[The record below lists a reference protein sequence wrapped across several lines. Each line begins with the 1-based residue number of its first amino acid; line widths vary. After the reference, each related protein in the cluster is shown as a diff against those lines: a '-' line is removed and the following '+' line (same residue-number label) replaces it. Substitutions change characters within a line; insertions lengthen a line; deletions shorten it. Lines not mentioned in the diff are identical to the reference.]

1 MLGPV
6 SANEALAE
14 AWRAEFRN
22 PKMIEFGTTALTPY
36 VREIQEVCP
45 DAARTSWNIFLA
57 IHKVAFTG
65 NFICGYHSLHTLTK
79 PEEHVD
85 DHTKSKWSIL
95 GQATV
100 LKKLTRQENSEV
112 DAAVIRVFH
121 CGCNTREVALDY
133 FVWKCWPIWIT
144 RIVGGI
150 TSREI
155 DGTVLRIPHPPP
167 DPHNPVK
174 RVTGEIR
181 SVTEAMGSG
190 RLDPRTRAFF
200 CAALNARGITID
212 NIYMRKSSSNE
223 NRTAHELLLLR
234 AQMAVL
240 KARITE
246 LGGDDEESESDS
258 DSNSDSDSDS
268 ASGSGSDSSLRSS
281 IYIRQVTTSVTSCNY
296 CLKMCDGVNS
306 LQRALKECSRSIL
319 QPPFHFV
326 KKGPGSEGNDVDMF
340 YAQALP
346 DQYSGIV
353 FVNEW
358 LPTAWKKKAELIA
371 KVAALERELEMAN
384 LDVLLA
390 SEMIEENES
399 IAATRKRL
407 PTEILLEI
415 FSWAVSSGSRLRRFR
430 KALRVSHVC
439 RAWRDIALDEA
450 GLWTDFELPQ
460 KRAKGWGR
468 SSAEGSLVYLD
479 ALKTCLARSRQRSL
493 NVVLSADDG
502 LEDGMLELLLAEV
515 ERWGSLELRSPELI
529 SIPDIDSMRL
539 QHDWVDGFE
548 PIKGCLSALRV
559 LKIKAH
565 GRRGTWG
572 KICGDSLW
580 QGDWPE
586 ERDKLH
592 WFENA
597 PNLRKVV
604 LDAVCSPEET
614 LLIAWDQ
621 VETYRE
627 DFTERPGTLP
637 LEHLGKMH
645 RLVDLHL
652 TDVWLP
658 NAERSD
664 RTTLL
669 LELPNLTCF
678 RMDLSHRSKPG
689 DLPPYDRLSALVLPA
704 LKKLQ
709 LEGEEFECQ
718 RDENQYHSFL
728 VDHSILSMLRRSPAV
743 SQALSHLTLW
753 LSTGLTAEMAIS
765 LLTQIPTL
773 RTFAVK
779 QRSMSAEGIMTDVFL
794 SKFTQVPLLLEA
806 LTIHGGVGNPQ
817 DSRGMVIR
825 AEPWMDLFITML
837 DFQFDRNLVEMN
849 IIPSPHFSHYCPF
862 RATEHLR
869 LEDFVGR
876 WPKKRFLWHDHRF
889 GLECRSRWK
898 MEDDMNAWDD
908 TAKGHAREADD
919 EEEDEERE
927 ERDDDEE
934 GEEGDDDEEGEERGD
949 EEEGEEQ
956 GVHADDDDQN
966 QSTSKEWHWRK
977 SLDREFL
984 PLNAPV
990 AVGPS
995 EIWNVQRRG
1004 TGATAFWI
1012 VAPAVGQW
1020 ISREYTTGV
1029 ILTTMPPILSARDRA
1044 KQGTADGRLTRYL
1057 VRQQDLARC
1066 QRKSRSVIRSYIE
1079 VGTGLILGA
1088 MVCGTDLLQGERRPP
1103 SVDHE
1108 DEDVCFEI
1116 EDFTVWRPMIYLSGN
1131 QGGQGARSERIR
1143 IHIFRHWHGVHTGE
1157 SGTAHDSW
1165 RGTRK
1170 KGVCVEKRRGEKASR
1185 GACRNT
1191 CGKRRCRKAAIGASR
1206 NGCASWKQLA
1216 QAGTA
1221 AGNGARGGSQKR
1233 VRTARAGMAARNAT
1247 CDASCEGCDDATQ
1260 CVEASARLE
1269 LVLKGQKRYSP
1280 PRFATSW
1287 LGSLTEDS
1295 SQATT
1300 ASEAGERR
1308 GQGGGLRP
1316 TSPNGIRN
1324 EIKVPVAVFDA
1335 S

>member
-1 MLGPV
+1 MDKEARQALQI
-6 SANEALAE
+6 SANEALAK

-45 DAARTSWNIFLA
+45 ML
-57 IHKVAFTG
+57 
-65 NFICGYHSLHTLTK
+65 L

-100 LKKLTRQENSEV
+100 LKKLTGQENSEV

-121 CGCNTREVALDY
+121 CGCDAREVALDY

-190 RLDPRTRAFF
+190 RLDPRTRTFF
-200 CAALNARGITID
+200 CAALNARGMTIN

-268 ASGSGSDSSLRSS
+268 ASGSGSDSVAEGHEPL
-281 IYIRQVTTSVTSCNY
+281 
-296 CLKMCDGVNS
+296 
-306 LQRALKECSRSIL
+306 RSIL

-353 FVNEW
+353 FVNKW

-439 RAWRDIALDEA
+439 RAWRDIALDEV

-479 ALKTCLARSRQRSL
+479 ALKRCLARSRQRSL

-548 PIKGCLSALRV
+548 PIKGRLSALRV
-559 LKIKAH
+559 LKIEAH

-586 ERDKLH
+586 ERDKLR

-664 RTTLL
+664 WTTLL

-678 RMDLSHRSKPG
+678 RMDLSHRGKPG

-704 LKKLQ
+704 LKRLE

-718 RDENQYHSFL
+718 RDGNQYHSFL

-773 RTFAVK
+773 RTFTVK
-779 QRSMSAEGIMTDVFL
+779 QRSMSAEGIMTDTFL
-794 SKFTQVPLLLEA
+794 SKFTQVPLSLEA
-806 LTIHGGVGNPQ
+806 LTIHSGVGYPQ
-817 DSRGMVIR
+817 DSRGMK
-825 AEPWMDLFITML
+825 L
-837 DFQFDRNLVEMN
+837 
-849 IIPSPHFSHYCPF
+849 
-862 RATEHLR
+862 
-869 LEDFVGR
+869 G
-876 WPKKRFLWHDHRF
+876 
-889 GLECRSRWK
+889 
-898 MEDDMNAWDD
+898 
-908 TAKGHAREADD
+908 
-919 EEEDEERE
+919 
-927 ERDDDEE
+927 
-934 GEEGDDDEEGEERGD
+934 GD
-949 EEEGEEQ
+949 E
-956 GVHADDDDQN
+956 HY
-966 QSTSKEWHWRK
+966 SIS
-977 SLDREFL
+977 
-984 PLNAPV
+984 PLLALLSV
-990 AVGPS
+990 PS
-995 EIWNVQRRG
+995 
-1004 TGATAFWI
+1004 
-1012 VAPAVGQW
+1012 
-1020 ISREYTTGV
+1020 Y
-1029 ILTTMPPILSARDRA
+1029 
-1044 KQGTADGRLTRYL
+1044 
-1057 VRQQDLARC
+1057 
-1066 QRKSRSVIRSYIE
+1066 
-1079 VGTGLILGA
+1079 
-1088 MVCGTDLLQGERRPP
+1088 
-1103 SVDHE
+1103 
-1108 DEDVCFEI
+1108 
-1116 EDFTVWRPMIYLSGN
+1116 
-1131 QGGQGARSERIR
+1131 
-1143 IHIFRHWHGVHTGE
+1143 
-1157 SGTAHDSW
+1157 
-1165 RGTRK
+1165 
-1170 KGVCVEKRRGEKASR
+1170 
-1185 GACRNT
+1185 
-1191 CGKRRCRKAAIGASR
+1191 
-1206 NGCASWKQLA
+1206 
-1216 QAGTA
+1216 
-1221 AGNGARGGSQKR
+1221 
-1233 VRTARAGMAARNAT
+1233 
-1247 CDASCEGCDDATQ
+1247 
-1260 CVEASARLE
+1260 
-1269 LVLKGQKRYSP
+1269 
-1280 PRFATSW
+1280 
-1287 LGSLTEDS
+1287 
-1295 SQATT
+1295 
-1300 ASEAGERR
+1300 
-1308 GQGGGLRP
+1308 
-1316 TSPNGIRN
+1316 
-1324 EIKVPVAVFDA
+1324 
-1335 S
+1335 